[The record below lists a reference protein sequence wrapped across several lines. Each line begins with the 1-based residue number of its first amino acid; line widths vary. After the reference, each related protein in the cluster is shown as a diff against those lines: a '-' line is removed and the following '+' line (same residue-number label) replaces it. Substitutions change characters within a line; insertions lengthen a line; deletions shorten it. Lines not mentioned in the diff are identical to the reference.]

1 MCSADDPD
9 GPDDRN
15 DPAVV
20 PANAVGERVV
30 VAGIAGSGKTTIGRR
45 LAEVLGTGF
54 VDGDSLHSEA
64 NVAKMAA
71 GVPLDDADRWP
82 WLARIREELNDHA
95 HVVVACSGLR
105 RAYRDRL
112 RGDGV
117 RFVYLHLDQAT
128 AEERAAARPGHY
140 MGAGMIASQIDALE
154 PPRSDEHDV
163 VSVDATADVDA
174 VVAAALAGLAAG

>member
-1 MCSADDPD
+1 MSGVGDTHERATLPACS
-9 GPDDRN
+9 
-15 DPAVV
+15 
-20 PANAVGERVV
+20 VGRRLV
-30 VAGIAGSGKTTIGRR
+30 VAGIAGSGKTTIGRQ
-45 LAEVLGTGF
+45 LAEVLGARF
-54 VDGDSLHSEA
+54 IDGDLLHSEA
-64 NVAKMAA
+64 NIAKMAV

-82 WLARIREELNDHA
+82 WLTRIREELDDHE
-95 HVVVACSGLR
+95 HLVVACSGLR

-117 RFVYLHLDQAT
+117 RFVYLELDQAT

-154 PPRSDEHDV
+154 PPGPDEHDV

-174 VVAAALAGLAAG
+174 VVADALTGLAAG